1 MRRRCKAVVL
11 EAPGIKRHP
20 RPRVPKLIW
29 KPDMCNRLQRRRWCN
44 WLTRRPRSFWCGFQS
59 CGGLSREFDFNTR
72 RSRFDG
78 SLSFSWCARDL

>member
-1 MRRRCKAVVL
+1 MRWRGKAVVL

-44 WLTRRPRSFWCGFQS
+44 CLTRRTRSFWCGF
-59 CGGLSREFDFNTR
+59 
-72 RSRFDG
+72 
-78 SLSFSWCARDL
+78 